1 MQSEGRRIHGLAAKA
16 RERGESVEAVKLAED
31 AMAVY
36 QKEGDA
42 LGFAEALADQFLS
55 LRHIFDKTGD
65 RKYLLRA
72 KHSAMVSVEI
82 AEESGD
88 KSALAIPYF
97 NLAKAQDSL
106 DELQEAVSSYKKAVE
121 LIVSDP
127 PAVHKVTERPA
138 IVADFKVHLATCE
151 YKQSF
156 STNKAGDESALERA
170 EAALADLESH
180 PDIEGYNQHVWVSG
194 GHMRIA
200 EMLREVNPVK
210 AKEHLQ
216 KAKDIIDS
224 DQRLTIRLSQWQK
237 LAEK

>member
-1 MQSEGRRIHGLAAKA
+1 M
-16 RERGESVEAVKLAED
+16 
-31 AMAVY
+31 
-36 QKEGDA
+36 
-42 LGFAEALADQFLS
+42 
-55 LRHIFDKTGD
+55 
-65 RKYLLRA
+65 
-72 KHSAMVSVEI
+72 
-82 AEESGD
+82 
-88 KSALAIPYF
+88 
-97 NLAKAQDSL
+97 
-106 DELQEAVSSYKKAVE
+106 
-121 LIVSDP
+121 
-127 PAVHKVTERPA
+127 
-138 IVADFKVHLATCE
+138 ADFKVHLATCE

-237 LAEK
+237 LAEKFQ